1 MELEI
6 SAQHTEIHPR
16 WREMLDRHI
25 AKLNGPGANLLRLHV
40 TLVHSTHHIRG
51 NEEVRILA
59 KLPGQTLRVQ
69 KTRVSMGDAIHAAF
83 SALQRELE
91 HEIAHRRSPD
101 REYGPRFLG
110 AVSQLFNERGYGFIR
125 TAEEQEIY
133 FHRDALHNLTFD
145 DLQEGLP
152 VEFEVEHGEKG
163 PQAAHVYPPGRK
175 ED

>member
-16 WREMLDRHI
+16 WRQMLDRHI
-25 AKLNGPGANLLRLHV
+25 GKLNGQGTNLLRLHV

-69 KTRVSMGDAIHAAF
+69 KTRARMGDAIHAAF

-91 HEIAHRRSPD
+91 HEISQKRSPD
-101 REYGPRFLG
+101 REYGPRFAG
-110 AVSQLFNERGYGFIR
+110 VVSQIFSGRGYGFIR

-133 FHRDALHNLTFD
+133 FHRDTLHNLTFE
-145 DLQEGLP
+145 DLREGLP
-152 VEFEVEHGEKG
+152 VEFEVEQGQKG
-163 PQAAHVYPPGRK
+163 PQAARVSPSGRR